1 MSNSTWRFVPPAR
14 DVASEGGPSGE
25 TCLFR
30 GKTNR
35 LDIKIELDLAK
46 QSHQGNIVL
55 VRCELVTWVGFITL
69 NAKKLNQ
76 IRTNFQF
83 SFNPSQTAVLPN
95 SLETNYTG
103 FKLSPLTLIRFSSS
117 SDGSVE
123 SKSPSMTN
131 CGTPRLRQ

>member
-25 TCLFR
+25 PCLFR

-76 IRTNFQF
+76 IRTNVQGNFI
-83 SFNPSQTAVLPN
+83 L
-95 SLETNYTG
+95 SLINIKTISRKNIPW
-103 FKLSPLTLIRFSSS
+103 KQIIP
-117 SDGSVE
+117 V
-123 SKSPSMTN
+123 
-131 CGTPRLRQ
+131 